1 MLVLSVQYTAQGSNF
16 IQTGLNLQNE
26 FLWRNPGQKNKTKKS
41 LQWPQSNQI
50 MTLAP
55 PTVNK
60 QKCPF
65 QINMADRVSSD
76 KNKASPFC
84 WVRARGSN
92 LKAIKCICLLFLF
105 KGAADIAQKPED
117 GCLKTNRSWP
127 KTCQFCVPPQPPIC
141 PIWYCP
147 NHGAKKNKTV
157 PQVMY
162 LKHT

>member
-55 PTVNK
+55 PTANK

-92 LKAIKCICLLFLF
+92 LKAIKHICLLFLF
-105 KGAADIAQKPED
+105 KGAADIAQKWMLQNKQKLTE
-117 GCLKTNRSWP
+117 
-127 KTCQFCVPPQPPIC
+127 TCQFCVPPGLGNPLSVKYGIAQTMEQ
-141 PIWYCP
+141 
-147 NHGAKKNKTV
+147 KKPKTV